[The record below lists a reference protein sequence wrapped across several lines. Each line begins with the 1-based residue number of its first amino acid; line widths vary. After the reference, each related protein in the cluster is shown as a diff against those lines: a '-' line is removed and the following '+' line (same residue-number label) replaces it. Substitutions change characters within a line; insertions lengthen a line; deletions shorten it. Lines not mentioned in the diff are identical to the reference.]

1 MTKQD
6 ALDFIRESEADK
18 FAYGD
23 LSIPVGRN
31 EALTDIAYMDEL
43 AWNNGLVIEY
53 TEEVLDNDEE

>member
-6 ALDFIRESEADK
+6 ALDFIRESEAEQ

-23 LSIPVGRN
+23 LSIPVDKK